1 MKVTRVK
8 LKFVDSSRRI
18 YDPPA
23 TEGLAW
29 LSVYP
34 TIKRSQRR
42 LSGKINCSC
51 SKEQILNRNFYSPRK
66 AENFLINNNFGRLCF
81 SRLIIKIHCIAIISR
96 EGLPKMSDWDKG
108 SSLGQLQFKTWRKP
122 IHMTYRIHQLISA
135 HPTPTSVWSKTKR
148 GCPPRPLPWV
158 RHWSPNSPSLWVMRQ
173 KQCWR
178 RLISNR
184 TLTITAQIR
193 TLYSISCSY
202 TDLNAYYIECC
213 IKRICTYRSPIGLF
227 SLSPTCICH
236 LHIFHNTPSPCLR
249 SQILHKLCLQ
259 FLLGRPIPRGN

>member
-135 HPTPTSVWSKTKR
+135 HPTPTL
-148 GCPPRPLPWV
+148 LP
-158 RHWSPNSPSLWVMRQ
+158 SPS
-173 KQCWR
+173 
-178 RLISNR
+178 
-184 TLTITAQIR
+184 
-193 TLYSISCSY
+193 
-202 TDLNAYYIECC
+202 
-213 IKRICTYRSPIGLF
+213 
-227 SLSPTCICH
+227 
-236 LHIFHNTPSPCLR
+236 PSPSPSHLN
-249 SQILHKLCLQ
+249 LNKLYL
-259 FLLGRPIPRGN
+259 LLGRLTLIGHWTFGHIWKNAMIYLSKAQFPMLKATFIELAISLRGIAKNSPKAKPFLAPLKDQHLTYFKMAGSASSFSLVPRAFSV